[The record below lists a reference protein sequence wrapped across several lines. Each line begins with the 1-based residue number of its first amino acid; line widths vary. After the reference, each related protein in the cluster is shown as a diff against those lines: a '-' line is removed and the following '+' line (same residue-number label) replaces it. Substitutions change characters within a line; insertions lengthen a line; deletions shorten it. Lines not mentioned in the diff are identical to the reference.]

1 MPNILDIRRRIR
13 SVVNTRQITKAMKVV
28 SAAKLRR
35 AQDRTLAA
43 RPYAQ
48 MLTNV
53 LKSLVARAEIY
64 DPETGEP
71 KHPLLAQRPEKTIL
85 LIVVTGDKGLA
96 GAFSAN
102 ITKAATRF
110 LESKADKNVDIE
122 AIGRKGRDFLRRR
135 YPAAPVQSRSLAETD
150 ESLEAQPE
158 AGERSAA
165 IQITG
170 EHVGVLN
177 KLGFNQARNLAE
189 NVIARYEREEIDSV
203 YVVFNEFKSV
213 IAQRLIVEQIL
224 PVEEVGRPAV
234 RLSEEMSEEEKKKAT
249 EAAIS
254 AGVGLRSSDSGAAGD
269 GAQFGSSQVDY
280 IYEQPPEE
288 LFRSLL
294 PKYVA
299 IQIFRALLESVA
311 AEHAARMTAMD
322 AATSNATDM
331 IDSLTLVMNRARQAK
346 ITKEIIE
353 IVSGAA
359 AM

>member
-1 MPNILDIRRRIR
+1 MANILDIRRRIR
-13 SVVNTRQITKAMKVV
+13 SVINTRQITKAMKVV

-35 AQDRTLAA
+35 AQERALAA

-64 DPETGEP
+64 DLETGEP
-71 KHPLLAQRPEKTIL
+71 KHPLLAQRQEKNIL

-96 GAFSAN
+96 GAFNAN
-102 ITKAATRF
+102 ITKAAARF
-110 LESKADKNVDIE
+110 LESKAGKNVDIE

-135 YPAAPVQSRSLAETD
+135 YPAAKVQTRSLAD
-150 ESLEAQPE
+150 LSESLETEQEAAE
-158 AGERSAA
+158 RAGE

-170 EHVGVLN
+170 EQVGI
-177 KLGFNQARNLAE
+177 LGKVEFAQARALSE
-189 NVIARYEREEIDSV
+189 NVIARYTREEIDAV
-203 YVVFNEFKSV
+203 YIVFNEFKSV

-224 PVEEVGRPAV
+224 PIEQIGERTV
-234 RLSEEMSEEEKKKAT
+234 RLVEEMSEEEKKRAK

-254 AGVGLRSSDSGAAGD
+254 AGVGLLGPDRQTEEAAS
-269 GAQFGSSQVDY
+269 QFGMAQVDY

-294 PKYVA
+294 PKYVS
-299 IQIFRALLESVA
+299 IQIFRALMESVA

-322 AATSNATDM
+322 SATNNATDM
-331 IDSLTLVMNRARQAK
+331 IDSLTLAMNRARQAK